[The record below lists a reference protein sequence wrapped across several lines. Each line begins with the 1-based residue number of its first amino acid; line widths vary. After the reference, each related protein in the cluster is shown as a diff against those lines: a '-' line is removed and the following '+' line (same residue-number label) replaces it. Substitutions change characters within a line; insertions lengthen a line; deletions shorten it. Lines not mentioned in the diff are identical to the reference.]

1 MACALMA
8 VAIATLLFVSTMMYN
23 QACCDAL
30 APALESQHADEGRAF
45 TQVYAIVTGIGTIDR
60 MRKRGPKGN
69 FAPVPWVDVFGV
81 DPLPMWFLPTDVK
94 YRDFHRVMGCV
105 SSWGA
110 SVSMLSSS
118 NSLTRTRA
126 CRYKVATWEIA
137 PGPQIGALDPL
148 PLKTGSGPAQV

>member
-1 MACALMA
+1 M
-8 VAIATLLFVSTMMYN
+8 
-23 QACCDAL
+23 
-30 APALESQHADEGRAF
+30 
-45 TQVYAIVTGIGTIDR
+45 YAIVTGIGTIDR

-105 SSWGA
+105 RGGA
-110 SVSMLSSS
+110 RESFSMASPFDDLA
-118 NSLTRTRA
+118 RIR
-126 CRYKVATWEIA
+126 RYKVATWEIA

>member
-1 MACALMA
+1 M
-8 VAIATLLFVSTMMYN
+8 
-23 QACCDAL
+23 
-30 APALESQHADEGRAF
+30 
-45 TQVYAIVTGIGTIDR
+45 TGIGTIDR

-105 SSWGA
+105 SSHSRPHSPRFQLNA
-110 SVSMLSSS
+110 A
-118 NSLTRTRA
+118 RTRDH
-126 CRYKVATWEIA
+126 RYKVATWEIA

-148 PLKTGSGPAQV
+148 PLKAGSGPAQV